1 MEGSSCSHLQR
12 TVLVMQD
19 ALQDKFVLLA
29 LARIAAA

>member
-1 MEGSSCSHLQR
+1 MEVRFSSHLQR